1 MSRPKQNRTGQI
13 GDYWLSQRPNSP
25 VWCRTWFDADT
36 RQTRR
41 ASLGTTDLRDAEL
54 GLAEWVTKN
63 QLLRDERPEDI
74 PLETALV
81 RYYENQAKD
90 SASKTQVRIA
100 LRFWSEHFGGK
111 VISELTPE
119 KIEGF
124 IDWLKDKG
132 HSNGYINR
140 TLAAGRAAL
149 NRAVKRQEVRNAP
162 FVPALEPGEPRDVR
176 LTMNEA
182 AALFDACEE
191 PHILMFLMLAFNT
204 LSRPV
209 ALLELRKSQIDFENR
224 LIELNPAGR
233 KQTKKYR
240 PTVPISQ
247 TLLPWLEEAVKDDEG
262 GEDGNLV
269 AYWGRPI
276 KSVRRGFNAI
286 RDAVGL
292 DKDVSPYA
300 IRHTMAIELRKR
312 GVPPWEVQGILGHK
326 QGGYRT
332 TEIYAKYDPDYLS
345 KSVEAIDDYMAEISQ
360 RVKRP
365 LVPTRLKEL
374 RVSCVRAAEKGNAP
388 GKTKPLGF
396 PRGFDGGAGRDR
408 TDDLYNAIVALSQ
421 LSYGPDVLCAP
432 RLGGRWD
439 RPGGVCGGNL
449 KACRRLRKGKMKRVQ
464 HFLPGFCGV
473 KRVRHL

>member
-1 MSRPKQNRTGQI
+1 MPRSKRDHTGQI
-13 GDYWLSQRPNSP
+13 GDHWLSQRPNSP
-25 VWCRTWFDADT
+25 VWCRTWFDPDA

-41 ASLGTTDLRDAEL
+41 ASLGTTDFREAEL
-54 GLAEWVTKN
+54 GLAKWVTEN
-63 QLLRDERPEDI
+63 QSLRDERPEDM
-74 PLETALV
+74 PLETTLV
-81 RYYENQAKD
+81 RYFEKQAKG
-90 SASKTQVRIA
+90 SASETQVRIA
-100 LRFWSEHFGGK
+100 LRFWSEHFAGK

-119 KIEGF
+119 RIEAF
-124 IDWLKDKG
+124 IDWLQEKG

-149 NRAVKRQEVRNAP
+149 NRAVKRQEVRTAP
-162 FVPALEPGEPRDVR
+162 FIPALEPGEPRDIR
-176 LTMNEA
+176 LSMNEA
-182 AALFDACEE
+182 AALFDACQE

-209 ALLELRKSQIDFENR
+209 ALLELDKDQVDFENR
-224 LIELNPAGR
+224 LIELNPQGR

-240 PTVPISQ
+240 PTVPITD
-247 TLLPWLEEAVKDDEG
+247 TLLPWLEKAEQG
-262 GEDGNLV
+262 PLV
-269 AYWGRPI
+269 AYWRRPI
-276 KSVRRGFNAI
+276 KSVRRGFNAV
-286 RDAVGL
+286 RDEAGL
-292 DKDVSPYA
+292 SKEVSPYA

-345 KSVEAIDDYMAEISQ
+345 KSAEAIDDYMKEISQ

-365 LVPTRLKEL
+365 LDPIRLKEL
-374 RVSCVRAAEKGNAP
+374 RLSCVRVTDKNTKP

-421 LSYGPDVLCAP
+421 LSYGPNFMCAP
-432 RLGGRWD
+432 VGWPMQVG
-439 RPGGVCGGNL
+439 CG
-449 KACRRLRKGKMKRVQ
+449 ACAAGTYRRAPICARGKMLRA
-464 HFLPGFCGV
+464 
-473 KRVRHL
+473 

>member
-1 MSRPKQNRTGQI
+1 MPRPKTDRTGQI
-13 GDYWLSQRPNSP
+13 GGYWLSHRPNSKDIY
-25 VWCRTWFDADT
+25 CRTWYDPAT

-41 ASLGTTDLRDAEL
+41 ASLGTTDFQEAERKL
-54 GLAEWVTKN
+54 IDWVARN
-63 QLLRDERPEDI
+63 QNLRDERPEDM

-81 RYYENQAKD
+81 RYFEKQAKG
-90 SASKTQVRIA
+90 SASETQVRIA
-100 LRFWSEHFGGK
+100 LRFWSDYFPRN

-119 KIEGF
+119 RIEAF
-124 IDWLKDKG
+124 IGWLREKG

-149 NRAVKRQEVRNAP
+149 RRAEKRQEVRSVP
-162 FVPALEPGEPRDVR
+162 FIEQLPPGDPRDIR
-176 LTMNEA
+176 LSMDEA
-182 AALFDACEE
+182 AALFDACQE
-191 PHILMFLMLAFNT
+191 PHILMFLMLTFNT

-209 ALLELRKSQIDFENR
+209 ALLELDKSQVDFENR
-224 LIELNPAGR
+224 LIELNPPGR

-240 PTVPISQ
+240 PTVPITG
-247 TLLPWLEEAVKDDEG
+247 TLLPWLEKAEQG
-262 GEDGNLV
+262 PLV

-276 KSVRRGFNAI
+276 KSVRRGFNAV
-286 RDAVGL
+286 RDAAGL
-292 DKDVSPYA
+292 SKDVSPYA

-345 KSVEAIDDYMAEISQ
+345 KSAEAIDDYMNEISQ

-365 LVPTRLKEL
+365 LDPTRLKEL
-374 RVSCVRAAEKGNAP
+374 RLSCVRVTDKSTKP

-421 LSYGPDVLCAP
+421 LSYGPKSFRAP
-432 RLGGRWD
+432 RLG
-439 RPGGVCGGNL
+439 RPKRFGCGARAAGTYSRSL
-449 KACRRLRKGKMKRVQ
+449 DSARV
-464 HFLPGFCGV
+464 
-473 KRVRHL
+473 K

>member
-1 MSRPKQNRTGQI
+1 MSKKRKDRSGQI

-25 VWCRTWFDADT
+25 VWCRTWFDPHT

-41 ASLGTTDLRDAEL
+41 ASLGTTDLREA
-54 GLAEWVTKN
+54 GLKLANWVSKN
-63 QLLRDERPEDI
+63 QHLSDERPEVL

-81 RYYENQAKD
+81 RYYEKQAKE
-90 SASKTQVRIA
+90 SASRPQVKIA
-100 LRFWSEHFGGK
+100 LRYWSEYFAGH

-119 KIEGF
+119 RIEAF
-124 IDWLKDKG
+124 IDWLKEKG
-132 HSNGYINR
+132 HKNAYINR

-149 NRAVKRQEVRNAP
+149 NRAVKRQEVRIAP
-162 FVPALEPGEPRDVR
+162 FIPALEPGEPRDIR
-176 LTMNEA
+176 LNMDEA
-182 AALFDACEE
+182 AALFDACQE

-209 ALLELRKSQIDFENR
+209 ALLELEKSQVDFEGR
-224 LIELNPAGR
+224 LIGLNPPGR

-240 PTVPISQ
+240 PTVPITD
-247 TLLPWLEEAVKDDEG
+247 TLLPWLEEAEQG
-262 GEDGNLV
+262 PLV

-276 KSVRRGFNAI
+276 KSVRRGFNAV
-286 RDAVGL
+286 RDAAGL
-292 DKDVSPYA
+292 SKEVSPYA

-312 GVPPWEVQGILGHK
+312 SVPPWEVQGILGHK
-326 QGGYRT
+326 AGGYGT

-345 KSVEAIDDYMAEISQ
+345 KSAEAIDDYMKEISQ

-365 LVPTRLKEL
+365 LDPTRLKEL
-374 RVSCVRAAEKGNAP
+374 RLSCVRVTDKSTMP

-421 LSYGPDVLCAP
+421 LSYGPNFICTPVGSAKAGWP
-432 RLGGRWD
+432 W
-439 RPGGVCGGNL
+439 GVCGGNL
-449 KACRRLRKGKMKRVQ
+449 
-464 HFLPGFCGV
+464 
-473 KRVRHL
+473 